1 MTANDCKSNIDTL
14 KLIHQGTSQDQ
25 RVSAQLK
32 PDYVKVDERKIENDV
47 VFAKAYTNYLKFY
60 GRNNTATGDWAI
72 FFSRDVSV
80 QLAMAAI
87 QDVDYYKI
95 NVKASFDF
103 LNNRDHKDKISELK
117 IHLGYLFST
126 IATLASQFERLKE
139 SLPDEITLKATL
151 RNLIQSQ
158 LAPALAKLIR
168 YHKAFPDTD
177 TTFAKAHPDLTLFEA
192 NTLVFADIYTRH
204 FSKDW
209 ITDGTDNWQT
219 YVNRTLTANN
229 SVYGSG
235 VDVFERLNHIAT
247 HNQFTAIF
255 DQFLKVFARVVIDA
269 KAELEKT
276 FSDWDNHE
284 PHYALFLAF
293 LKLFDYA
300 RAETNTLTQR
310 HLDFYY
316 RDILRL
322 KEKPA
327 EPSHA
332 HLLIELAKHV
342 DAHEI
347 KKGELFK
354 AGKDNLGI
362 DVFFANKQ
370 DFVAN
375 QAKVTELKTLYRH
388 KYDSKKQ
395 DELLDHQDNRLFA
408 SPKADSADG
417 LGAKLTTIDKSWH
430 PFFNKSYDD
439 DGKLTKIIMPQAEVG
454 FAIASHY
461 LWMAEGTR
469 TITVDFS
476 VVGSVPTIKPSDV
489 VCLVTSKKG
498 WISVTPSFNVSNQL
512 QLIVELKLSGAD
524 PAITPYLSKTHGYQF
539 ETDLPVLLI
548 KLAHSTENFIYTT
561 LEAMTIQKIE
571 LSVKVEDLK
580 TLAVSND
587 FASVDTSKPFQP
599 FGALP
604 IANSA
609 LIIGSK
615 EVFQKKLSSAAIK
628 INWQNPP
635 NPYDNKTVNVNIN
648 CLKANKW
655 ESSGVSSPV
664 SINSNPFSIGS
675 GINGTIVDE
684 PDFSALEFYS
694 TNAKHGFVRLAI
706 NTDFG
711 QSVYEQALIIYI
723 KKVVNRTVTIIDKK
737 PVQPIGPFIAELS
750 LNYITDKQTI
760 ELNNTDELVFENRQ
774 AKFFHLYP
782 FGHAEQ
788 HPWLKN
794 KNNKPIPPIYLLPQ
808 FYFERNPTTQEKIYD
823 AEFYIGITA
832 LKPQQNLALL
842 FQFADGSADPLLE
855 KPKPHIQWS
864 YLGNNEWQSFDKY
877 DVQDNTDGLIN
888 SGIITFAIPDKATAN
903 NTLLPTGQYWLR
915 AAVTEKSEAVCKL
928 LAVSAQSLQVTFENQ
943 NNAPDFLAKTLTA
956 ETINKL
962 KQPDAAIK
970 KVSQPF
976 ASFCGRAA
984 EQDSTF
990 YTRVSERLRHKD
1002 RTITLWDYEHLI
1014 LEAFPQIYRVK
1025 CLNHTQYVPDETGQG
1040 TYDELTPGHIT
1051 IVTIPNQQYHNL
1063 HNPLRPYTSLGVLA
1077 EIEAFLQKKL
1087 SCFVKLHV
1095 KNPLFEEVKV
1105 RFNVKFYEGFDET
1118 FYQKTLDTAIT
1129 RFLSPWAF
1137 SDGSNP
1143 SFGGKVYLSTLINF
1157 VEEQAYVDYVTDFTF
1172 IKSDGGLLHTTEIE
1186 GSKAISILVSASHHN
1201 INAINLAQEDG
1212 AGETC
1217 PCASK

>member
-1 MTANDCKSNIDTL
+1 MTDNECKPNIDTL

-32 PDYVKVDERKIENDV
+32 WDYAPVDERKIENDV
-47 VFAKAYTNYLKFY
+47 VFAKAYVRYLKFY
-60 GRNNTATGDWAI
+60 GSNNTATGDWEV

-95 NVKASFDF
+95 NIKASFDF
-103 LNNRDHKDKISELK
+103 LNNRDHKNQETELK
-117 IHLGYLFST
+117 KHLGYLFSYVG
-126 IATLASQFERLKE
+126 TLVIQLERLKE
-139 SLPDEITLKATL
+139 ELPSEIKLKLTL

-158 LAPALAKLIR
+158 LAPALKKLLS
-168 YHKAFPDTD
+168 YHKAFPNSDDAFT
-177 TTFAKAHPDLTLFEA
+177 KAHPDFVLLGV
-192 NTLVFADIYTRH
+192 NTTVFDDVYGFS

-209 ITDGTDNWQT
+209 ITNSETSWQSYT
-219 YVNRTLTANN
+219 TNIDAD
-229 SVYGSG
+229 SSIYGS
-235 VDVFERLNHIAT
+235 VPSEDVVFTQLNHIAT
-247 HNQFTAIF
+247 HNLFTAIF

-276 FSDWDNHE
+276 FSNWDNHE

-316 RDILRL
+316 RDILKL

-347 KKGELFK
+347 KKDELFK
-354 AGKDNLGI
+354 AGKDDLGI
-362 DVFFANKQ
+362 EVFFANEQ
-370 DFVAN
+370 NFVAN

-388 KYDSKKQ
+388 KNTAQ
-395 DELLDHQDNRLFA
+395 ENLAFQDNRLFA
-408 SPKADSADG
+408 SPIANSADG
-417 LGAKLTTIDKSWH
+417 LGAKLTTTDQSWH

-439 DGKLTKIIMPQAEVG
+439 DGKLTEIIMPQAEVG

-469 TITVDFS
+469 TIIVDFN
-476 VVGSVPTIKPSDV
+476 VVGSIPVINPSDV

-498 WISVTPSFNVSNQL
+498 WILVTPSFNVSNLQL
-512 QLIVELKLSGAD
+512 QITVELSGAD

-539 ETDLPVLLI
+539 ETDLPVLVV
-548 KLAHSTENFIYTT
+548 KLAHSKKNFIYAA
-561 LEAMTIQKIE
+561 LEAMIVKKIE
-571 LSVKVEDLK
+571 FSVKVEDLK

-587 FASVDTSKPFQP
+587 FGSVDTSKPFQP

-615 EVFQKKLSSAAIK
+615 EIFQKKLSSAAIK

-648 CLKANKW
+648 CLKASKW

-723 KKVVNRTVTIIDKK
+723 KKVINGTVTIIDKK

-750 LNYITDKQTI
+750 LNYITATQTI

-794 KNNKPIPPIYLLPQ
+794 KNNKPISPIYLFPQ
-808 FYFERNPTTQEKIYD
+808 FYFERNPITQEKSYD

-832 LKPQQNLALL
+832 LKPSQNLALL
-842 FQFADGSADPLLE
+842 FQVADGSADPLLE

-864 YLGNNEWQSFDKY
+864 YLGNNEWQGFDKY

-903 NTLLPTGQYWLR
+903 NTLLPTGQHWLR
-915 AAVTEKSEAVCKL
+915 AAVAEKSEAVCKL
-928 LAVSAQSLQVTFENQ
+928 LAVSAQSLKVIFDNQ
-943 NNAPDFLAKTLTA
+943 NNDPAFLANTLAA

-962 KQPDAAIK
+962 KEPDAAVK

-976 ASFCGRAA
+976 ANFGGRAA
-984 EQDSTF
+984 EQAGTF

-1040 TYDELTPGHIT
+1040 IYDELAPGHIT
-1051 IVTIPNQQYHNL
+1051 IVTLPNQQYHNL

-1143 SFGGKVYLSTLINF
+1143 TFGGKVYLSTLINF

-1172 IKSDGGLLHTTEIE
+1172 IKSDGGLLNTTEIE
-1186 GSKAISILVSASHHN
+1186 GSKAVSILVSANHHN

-1217 PCASK
+1217 SCASL